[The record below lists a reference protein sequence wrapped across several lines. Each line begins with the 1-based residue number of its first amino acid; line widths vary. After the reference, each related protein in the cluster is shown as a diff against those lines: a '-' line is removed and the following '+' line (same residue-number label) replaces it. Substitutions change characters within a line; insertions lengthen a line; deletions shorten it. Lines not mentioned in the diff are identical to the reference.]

1 MWPNP
6 TSITPLTQLFKNQ
19 GMCIEFADEHTEFA
33 GLGITKDTCKNAFK
47 TSNNTNPFPPF
58 FT

>member
-1 MWPNP
+1 
-6 TSITPLTQLFKNQ
+6 
-19 GMCIEFADEHTEFA
+19 MCIEFADEHTEFA